1 MVLPKV
7 PPVYWIFVLLAIGT
21 GWGLTQPLAKIA
33 VSEGYE
39 PLGLIFWQLVIGAAF
54 LFVLRLGTGKS
65 VALPRGKLWFFT
77 LIACLGTIIPNS
89 FSYRAAA
96 ELPSGVMSIV
106 ISLVP
111 MFAFPIAL
119 LMGTDR
125 FNWLRLGGLV
135 AGLIGVVILAEPAAL
150 PDPAMVAFLPIAVV
164 GPLCYAFEGNVVSK
178 WGMHGFGA
186 GHVLYGAS
194 VVGAILALPL
204 ALASGQFIDPRTE
217 WNAPE
222 YALVLSSVI
231 HACVYTAYVWLVSR
245 AGAVFAAQV
254 SYVVTGSGVLWAML
268 LLKEQYSLWVWAALG
283 LILVGM
289 TLVRPRIQA
298 ETA

>member
-1 MVLPKV
+1 MSPLQFSA
-7 PPVYWIFVLLAIGT
+7 ILLAIGT

-33 VSEGYE
+33 VSEGYQ
-39 PLGLIFWQLVIGAAF
+39 PLGLIFWQMLIGAVF
-54 LFVLRLGTGKS
+54 LFVLRLLTGKS
-65 VALPRGKLWFFT
+65 VALPRDKLWFFL
-77 LIACLGTIIPNS
+77 LIAALGTLIPNS

-111 MFAFPIAL
+111 IVAFPMAL
-119 LMGTDR
+119 LFGVDR
-125 FNWLRLGGLV
+125 FNWPRLIGLL
-135 AGLIGVVILAEPAAL
+135 AGLAGVVILSEPAAL
-150 PDPAMVAFLPIAVV
+150 PDPAMALWLPIAVIAPV
-164 GPLCYAFEGNVVSK
+164 CYALEGNVVSK
-178 WGMHGFGA
+178 WGMQGLGA

-217 WNAPE
+217 WTAPE
-222 YALVLSSVI
+222 FALVLSSII

-254 SYVVTGSGVLWAML
+254 SYVVTGTGVLWAMIL
-268 LLKEQYSLWVWAALG
+268 LSERYSLWVWAALA
-283 LILVGM
+283 LILTGM
-289 TLVRPRIQA
+289 TLVRPRQSS
-298 ETA
+298 

>member
-1 MVLPKV
+1 MTSHR
-7 PPVYWIFVLLAIGT
+7 WMAILLAIGT
-21 GWGLTQPLAKIA
+21 GWGLTQPLAKVA

-54 LFVLRLGTGKS
+54 LFVLRLATGKT
-65 VALPRGKLWFFT
+65 VALPKDKLWFFL
-77 LIACLGTIIPNS
+77 LIACLGTILPNS

-119 LMGTDR
+119 MMGVDR

-135 AGLIGVVILAEPAAL
+135 TGLIGVIILAEPSAL
-150 PDPAMVAFLPIAVV
+150 PDPAKVIFLPIAVI
-164 GPLCYAFEGNVVSK
+164 GPLCYAFEGNVVAK
-178 WGMHGFGA
+178 WGMHGLGA

-194 VVGAILALPL
+194 VVGAVLALPL
-204 ALASGQFIDPRTE
+204 ALGSGQFIDPRTA
-217 WNAPE
+217 WNGPE

-231 HACVYTAYVWLVSR
+231 HVCVYTAYVWLVSR
-245 AGAVFAAQV
+245 AGSVFAAQV

-268 LLKEQYSLWVWAALG
+268 LLGESYSLWVWAALA
-283 LILVGM
+283 LILLGM
-289 TLVRPRIQA
+289 TLVRPRA
-298 ETA
+298 ETATV

>member
-1 MVLPKV
+1 MPS
-7 PPVYWIFVLLAIGT
+7 VYWIVVLLAIGT

-33 VSEGYE
+33 VSEGYA
-39 PLGLIFWQLVIGAAF
+39 PLGLIFWQLFIGAAF
-54 LFVLRLGTGKS
+54 LFVLRLVTGKP
-65 VALPRGKLWFFT
+65 VTLARNRLWFFI

-135 AGLIGVVILAEPAAL
+135 VGMIGVIILAEPEAL
-150 PDPAMVAFLPIAVV
+150 PDPAMVAFLPIAVI

-178 WGMHGFGA
+178 WGMHGLGA

-194 VVGAILALPL
+194 VLGAILALPL
-204 ALASGQFIDPRTE
+204 ALASGQFIDPRTD

-222 YALVLSSVI
+222 YALVLSSII
-231 HACVYTAYVWLVSR
+231 HVCVYTSYVWLVSR

-289 TLVRPRIQA
+289 TLVRPRIQS